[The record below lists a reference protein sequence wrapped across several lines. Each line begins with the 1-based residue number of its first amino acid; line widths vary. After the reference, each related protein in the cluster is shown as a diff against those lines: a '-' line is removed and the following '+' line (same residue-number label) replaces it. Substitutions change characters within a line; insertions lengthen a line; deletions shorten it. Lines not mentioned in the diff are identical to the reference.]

1 MTTIELINIVA
12 KKADI
17 RESEAKFFFE
27 LFIKRLS
34 DRMKPGESFK
44 FSNVGYF
51 HLRTA
56 KKTVGS
62 REDEKAGSG
71 KDKIYVL
78 LFSKEQEQMD
88 DLENNLIFNI
98 HDIPAGEHDE
108 IDSYF
113 SLSVGK
119 PVLPVEGVTDGELF
133 QNQTGIERRKT
144 LLSKAEQLVSITEK
158 LEGVM
163 GNEEITI
170 DKSLLS
176 KGKIELLKSEPLS
189 GEPSITGEDT
199 FPSSENIRSSVPNFD
214 EYISGKIE
222 SEINNES
229 EKGVKPEADMDESSS
244 EKLPWNFGRN
254 AFDKKVDYKREESE
268 DIPAEKEKDEEE
280 PLEEFETDKLSDE
293 LTVAEEDEPETSSLI
308 DEDIHTESTDFK
320 IELEEEQTEKEIEQD
335 EKLKSIIDDYINKD
349 EPEKFGAYERV
360 KSFVSNIKKD
370 KSIDETEQEEIEETD
385 EPESELAEL
394 EEETT
399 EDGFMEVQSKSTEYH
414 LDDGKAKIKKEK
426 ESVPFKKSSRED
438 KYLYKR
444 RKRNFVPFLVAF
456 LAVVFVV
463 AIVYLYM
470 ESDTIFKSEEV
481 EEDVFTIVRPSS
493 VTVIEREYIFPVTY
507 PYTVSET
514 EEEISGINLALF
526 SDEEIVFKP
535 PVPKQEID
543 KEEEETTVT
552 TEDEQSSVEES
563 IGLVSKNVYK
573 YKDYYVVQV
582 AAFKSYSVAEAE
594 AKKFEEMGYNTFV
607 EIAEITGKGTW
618 FRLRVGD
625 FTTREKA
632 NSFANKYIK

>member
-44 FSNVGYF
+44 FSDVGYF
-51 HLRTA
+51 HLRAA
-56 KKTVGS
+56 KKTGG
-62 REDEKAGSG
+62 RGEDEKAGSG
-71 KDKIYVL
+71 NDKIYVL

-133 QNQTGIERRKT
+133 HNQTGIERRKA
-144 LLSKAEQLVSITEK
+144 LLSEAEQLVSITEK

-170 DKSLLS
+170 DKSLLL

-189 GEPSITGEDT
+189 DETSITGEDT
-199 FPSSENIRSSVPNFD
+199 FPGSENIRNRTPNFD
-214 EYISGKIE
+214 EYISGKIK
-222 SEINNES
+222 NGTTPQP
-229 EKGVKPEADMDESSS
+229 EKGVKPEADLDESSS

-268 DIPAEKEKDEEE
+268 DIPPEKEQDEEE
-280 PLEEFETDKLSDE
+280 EPVEEIETGKPSDE
-293 LTVAEEDEPETSSLI
+293 LIEAKEDESETEASPRSDEEI
-308 DEDIHTESTDFK
+308 DKDSTDFG
-320 IELEEEQTEKEIEQD
+320 IEQEEVQTEKEIEHD
-335 EKLKSIIDDYINKD
+335 EKLKSIIDDYITKN
-349 EPEKFGAYERV
+349 EPEKFGAFERV
-360 KSFVSNIKKD
+360 KSYVSNVKKD
-370 KSIDETEQEEIEETD
+370 KTEQEEIIEETD
-385 EPESELAEL
+385 EPELAEI

-399 EDGFMEVQSKSTEYH
+399 DDGFLEVQSKSTEYH
-414 LDDGKAKIKKEK
+414 LDNDKAKIKKEK
-426 ESVPFKKSSRED
+426 ETASSKKSRRED
-438 KYLYKR
+438 RYLYKKT
-444 RKRNFVPFLVAF
+444 KRSIVPFLVAF
-456 LAVVFVV
+456 FAIVFVV

-470 ESDTIFKSEEV
+470 ESDSIFKSEEI
-481 EEDVFTIVRPSS
+481 EEDILPIVRPTS
-493 VTVIEREYIFPVTY
+493 VTVVEREYIFPVTY
-507 PYTVSET
+507 PYSVSET
-514 EEEISGINLALF
+514 GEEIPGINLALF
-526 SDEEIVFKP
+526 SDEEIVFKR

-543 KEEEETTVT
+543 KKEEETTVT
-552 TEDEQSSVEES
+552 KEDEQSSSEES
-563 IGLVSKNVYK
+563 LGLVSKNIYK

-582 AAFKSYSVAEAE
+582 AAFKSYSIAKEE
-594 AKKFEEMGYNTFV
+594 AKKYEEMGYNTFV
-607 EIAEITGKGTW
+607 EIAEITDQGTW

-632 NSFANKYIK
+632 NSFASKYIK